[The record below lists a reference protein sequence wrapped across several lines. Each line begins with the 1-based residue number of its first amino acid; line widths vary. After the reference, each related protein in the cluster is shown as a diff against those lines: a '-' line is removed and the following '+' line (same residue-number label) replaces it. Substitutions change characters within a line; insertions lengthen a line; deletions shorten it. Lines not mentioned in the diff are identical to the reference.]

1 MLFYF
6 PFTCEVSSDQIL
18 AIRHCIGFFQ
28 EEIAVAV
35 HSLKSEYE
43 KVEITLR
50 KHNSTLEAMVEKL
63 QIDREIAVKRQQSL
77 ENQLRAAQNELE
89 HNKRDSSDL
98 SQLQLEFSRVK
109 NQALTDR
116 NKIKTFESELELKDQ
131 ALLDLRKTLD
141 IVRLENKELT
151 TLLAALHDRQER
163 LVAGDIPGLAH
174 ETIAEVTA
182 GFEMESSGTKD
193 VDSVMVERL
202 LKENAGLK
210 QRMDQMNSLVKHPHM
225 EHTATIEQPHHEKSK
240 FRQTTTSESKEM
252 VRNKVAQEI
261 ENNFLQEK
269 EELQRQIT
277 ELKIA
282 LQRRDSSPSSANL
295 CNASA
300 MTDQV
305 RWNQSGLMGVVQ
317 RQKEEIDNL
326 KSECAKL
333 KLCSKSPSI
342 SPGKIP
348 PEIKPRQG
356 KLSPKSPLLS
366 PDTIDLLKTTNAEN
380 LGQMNDQSKEHLL
393 PFVCKRCS
401 NPLSPLK
408 LRYGN
413 QARKSN
419 IETQTI
425 EGCESPAHTSK
436 CSSPRH
442 SWNKKVRK
450 WNHILSKLLT
460 EVIMISSTSQH
471 NSY

>member
-1 MLFYF
+1 MYW
-6 PFTCEVSSDQIL
+6 
-18 AIRHCIGFFQ
+18 IGFFQ

-35 HSLKSEYE
+35 QSLKSEYE
-43 KVEITLR
+43 KVEETLR

-63 QIDREIAVKRQQSL
+63 QIDREIAVKRQESL

-89 HNKRDSSDL
+89 FSRRDSSDL
-98 SQLQLEFSRVK
+98 SQLQLELSRVK
-109 NQALTDR
+109 NQALTDQ
-116 NKIKTFESELELKDQ
+116 NKIKTFQCELEMKDQ

-141 IVRLENKELT
+141 IVRLEKKELT
-151 TLLAALHDRQER
+151 TLVAALHDTQER
-163 LVAGDIPGLAH
+163 LDAGIPGLTH
-174 ETIAEVTA
+174 ESIAEVTA
-182 GFEMESSGTKD
+182 GFEIGSSETKD
-193 VDSVMVERL
+193 VVMIEKL

-210 QRMDQMNSLVKHPHM
+210 QKIVQMNSLVKHLQM
-225 EHTATIEQPHHEKSK
+225 EHTVTIDQSHHEKSK
-240 FRQTTTSESKEM
+240 FGQTMTPDSKEM
-252 VRNKVAQEI
+252 VSNKVAQEMQ
-261 ENNFLQEK
+261 NNFLQEK
-269 EELQRQIT
+269 EDLQRQVT
-277 ELKIA
+277 ELKMA

-326 KSECAKL
+326 KLECSKL
-333 KLCSKSPSI
+333 KSCSKSPSI

-348 PEIKPRQG
+348 PEIKPRPG

-393 PFVCKRCS
+393 PFVCKKCS

-442 SWNKKVRK
+442 SWNKKV
-450 WNHILSKLLT
+450 
-460 EVIMISSTSQH
+460 
-471 NSY
+471 